1 MSRREAIE
9 EVRSRTDI
17 VDLIGSYFPLRRSG
31 QNFKARCPFHEEK
44 TPSFVVS
51 PQRQTYHC
59 FGCGEKG
66 GVFDFLMQMERVDF
80 ADALQ
85 LLADKAGVTLEVD
98 SEQGTRRRSLRAE
111 LYRLH
116 EWVHGF
122 FCRMLDTPEGRAC
135 REYVTGRGIS
145 EEMIQEFGIGY
156 APDGFTTLVG
166 RANEAGYPP
175 TLLEKAGLAKPG
187 VKRPGHWSMFRDR
200 LSFSIKD
207 AMGRVVAFGA
217 RSLDGSEPK
226 YLNSPE
232 TEIFQKG
239 KTLFAIDRLREHAR
253 EEPVL
258 VMEGYTDVVMSEQVG
273 VKGAVATLG
282 TALTP
287 EHARVLSRYT
297 DRTILVYD
305 GDSAGLQ
312 AAERGTMLL
321 LEAGHLDI
329 KVAVLPE
336 GQDPCDF
343 FKERGRGGR
352 EELLDVTVDLL
363 EFLLD
368 RSAARNDLDS
378 LDGRR
383 SAARTLIRAASAIED
398 PLGRELVL
406 ERVADRLG
414 LPVHALR
421 DATARYRAGERRRPP
436 ARREEPEDPGPDAP
450 APLDTPHREVLQA
463 VVNEPG
469 LATRPGLRDAFGL
482 RDPRVKSLIQL
493 AREAHDRI
501 SGQPGLLVDLIE
513 DPGLRELARGVL
525 LPEEHGRDLPRQLE
539 GAVACLKNRRTLE
552 EARRL
557 SREAVES
564 GDARLLEDIQRR
576 FQTLKGGSQASESTE
591 GESAR

>member
-1 MSRREAIE
+1 MYSKEAVE

-17 VDLIGSYFPLRRSG
+17 AEVIGSYFPLRRSG
-31 QNFKARCPFHEEK
+31 ANFKARCPFHEEK
-44 TPSFVVS
+44 TPSFVVN
-51 PQRQTYHC
+51 PARQTYHC
-59 FGCGEKG
+59 FGCGVGG
-66 GVFDFLMQMERVDF
+66 GVFDFVMEMERVAF
-80 ADALQ
+80 RDALE
-85 LLADKAGVTLEVD
+85 LLADKAGVTLEAD
-98 SEQGTRRRSLRAE
+98 AGQGTARRSSRAE
-111 LYRLH
+111 LYRVH
-116 EWVHGF
+116 EWAHEY
-122 FCRMLDTPEGRAC
+122 FCRMLHTPEGRGC
-135 REYVTGRGIS
+135 HDYVMSRGIS
-145 EEMIQEFGIGY
+145 EDMIREFGIGY

-166 RANEAGYPP
+166 RANEAGYAP

-239 KTLFAIDRLREHAR
+239 KTLFAIDRLRQHPRDEA
-253 EEPVL
+253 VL

-287 EHARVLSRYT
+287 EHARVLSRYSE
-297 DRTILVYD
+297 RTILVYD

-343 FKERGRGGR
+343 FKERGRDGK
-352 EELLDVTVDLL
+352 EELLDVTIDLL
-363 EFLLD
+363 DFLLD
-368 RSAARNDLDS
+368 RSAARHDLKS
-378 LDGRR
+378 LGGRR
-383 SAARTLIRAASAIED
+383 KAASSLIRAAAAISD
-398 PLGRELVL
+398 PLGRDLVL

-414 LPVHALR
+414 LSIHVLR
-421 DATARYRAGERRRPP
+421 DATARYRAGERRRP
-436 ARREEPEDPGPDAP
+436 ARRPEAP
-450 APLDTPHREVLQA
+450 TEDDGAGASPLDTPHKEVLEA
-463 VVNEPG
+463 LVNEPG
-469 LATRPGLRDAFGL
+469 LASHPGLQDRDGVWE
-482 RDPRVKSLIQL
+482 PRVRRL
-493 AREAHDRI
+493 AEFALEEKDRI
-501 SGQPGLLVDLIE
+501 GGRSGVLVDLIQ
-513 DPGLRELARGVL
+513 DPGLRELARGAL
-525 LPEEHGRDLPRQLE
+525 LQEDHGHDLPGQLE
-539 GAVACLKNRRTLE
+539 GAVLCLKNRKVLE
-552 EARRL
+552 EARQL

-576 FQTLKGGSQASESTE
+576 FQTLKGRSQVPESTQE
-591 GESAR
+591 GSAG

>member
-1 MSRREAIE
+1 MYSKDAIE

-17 VDLIGSYFPLRRSG
+17 VDVVGSYFPLRRSG
-31 QNFKARCPFHEEK
+31 ANFKARCPFHEEK
-44 TPSFVVS
+44 TPSFVVTPS
-51 PQRQTYHC
+51 RQTYHC
-59 FGCGEKG
+59 FGCGARG
-66 GVFDFLMQMERVDF
+66 GVFDFVMELERVAF
-80 ADALQ
+80 RDALE
-85 LLADKAGVTLEVD
+85 LLADKAGVTLEAD
-98 SEQGTRRRSLRAE
+98 TGAGTARRSLRAE
-111 LYRLH
+111 LYRVH
-116 EWVHGF
+116 EWVHGY
-122 FCRMLDTPEGRAC
+122 FCRMLDTPEGRGC
-135 REYVTGRGIS
+135 REYVTGRGIN
-145 EEMIQEFGIGY
+145 EEMIREFGIGY

-239 KTLFAIDRLREHAR
+239 KTLFAIDRLRQHSR
-253 EEPVL
+253 DEPVL
-258 VMEGYTDVVMSEQVG
+258 VMEGYTDVIMSEQVG

-287 EHARVLSRYT
+287 DHARVLSRYSE
-297 DRTILVYD
+297 RTVLVYD

-343 FKERGRGGR
+343 FKERGRDGK
-352 EELLDVTVDLL
+352 EELLDVTIDLL
-363 EFLLD
+363 DFLLD
-368 RSAARNDLDS
+368 RSAARHDLKS
-378 LDGRR
+378 LEGRR
-383 SAARTLIRAASAIED
+383 KAANALIRAAAAISD
-398 PLGRELVL
+398 PLGRDLVL
-406 ERVADRLG
+406 ERVAERLR
-414 LPVHALR
+414 LDLHVLR
-421 DATARYRAGERRRPP
+421 AATARYQAGERRQP
-436 ARREEPEDPGPDAP
+436 ARRTEEPGEDAGAAP
-450 APLDTPHREVLQA
+450 APLDAPHREILEA

-469 LATRPGLRDAFGL
+469 LATHPGLRDEDGV
-482 RDPRVKSLIQL
+482 REPRVRVLMDFALESK
-493 AREAHDRI
+493 DRI
-501 SGQPGLLVDLIE
+501 AGQSGLFVDLIE
-513 DPGLRELARGVL
+513 ESGLRDLVRRGL
-525 LPEEHGRDLPRQLE
+525 LPEGHGRDLPAQLE
-539 GAVACLKNRRTLE
+539 GALSCLKNRRALE
-552 EARRL
+552 EVSRL

-576 FQTLKGGSQASESTE
+576 FKTLKGGSQASESTQE
-591 GESAR
+591 GSAR